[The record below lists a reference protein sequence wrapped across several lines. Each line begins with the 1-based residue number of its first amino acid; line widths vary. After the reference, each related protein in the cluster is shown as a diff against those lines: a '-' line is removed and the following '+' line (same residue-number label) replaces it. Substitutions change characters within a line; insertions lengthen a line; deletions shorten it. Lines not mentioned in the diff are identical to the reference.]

1 MQQTQARLG
10 GSLMSSGTNYAH
22 HTGPTGSSATSGRRE
37 RERSARH
44 TKIAAVDSSA
54 GLMID
59 RLLDMCTP
67 SLSRAYLDGEFV
79 FRVDGSRNPGGGWRL
94 VPSGKSL
101 RYGAITALG
110 LLRLP
115 EFAQRAVLS
124 GDTCH
129 DLVGRL
135 AAELDGLTSAGD
147 AALLCW
153 AAAEAGHSVLPRALA
168 RLGELDRR
176 DAPAYV
182 VDSAWVVSALVAA
195 RTHADVE
202 AHLDYARGR
211 LLAAKGRAVY
221 PRIAGHDPARY
232 RAHVG
237 SFADQ
242 VYPIQ
247 ALARLH
253 RSSGDRQ
260 ALAAAN
266 DVAGVICSAQGA
278 AGQWWWHYDSRTGG
292 VVEGYPVYTVHQ
304 HAMAPMALL
313 DLAEAD
319 GDDHGEAVS
328 RGLAWLADPPET
340 SESLVLIDP
349 PITWR
354 KVARADRWKAVRG
367 LRAAATAAHPR
378 LRLRLLDQIFPPR
391 TVDHECRPYELG
403 WLLMA
408 WLS

>member
-1 MQQTQARLG
+1 
-10 GSLMSSGTNYAH
+10 MSSGIDYAH
-22 HTGPTGSSATSGRRE
+22 EPVPADGSGTRGKRAPSRSPRHAKIEAADSA
-37 RERSARH
+37 
-44 TKIAAVDSSA
+44 A
-54 GLMID
+54 GLLID
-59 RLLDMCTP
+59 RLLDIGTAGLP
-67 SLSRAYLDGEFV
+67 RAYTGGEFV
-79 FRVDGSRNPGGGWRL
+79 FRLDGSRDPGGNWRL
-94 VPSGKSL
+94 TPSGKSL
-101 RYGAITALG
+101 RYGAIAALG

-115 EFAQRAVLS
+115 EPAQRAVLS
-124 GDTCH
+124 GETCY

-135 AAELDGLTSAGD
+135 AARLDSLTSTGD

-153 AAAEAGHSVLPRALA
+153 AAAEVGHSALA
-168 RLGELDRR
+168 RTLVRLRDLDQREG
-176 DAPAYV
+176 PAYV

-195 RTHADVE
+195 RPHANVE
-202 AHLDYARGR
+202 AHLEYARRR
-211 LLAAKGRAVY
+211 LLAARPGAVY
-221 PRIAGHDPARY
+221 PRMAGRDPARH

-253 RSSGDRQ
+253 GSSDDQQ

-266 DVAGVICSAQGA
+266 DIAAAICSAQGE

-292 VVEGYPVYTVHQ
+292 VVEGYPVYSVHQ

-313 DLAEAD
+313 DLAEAG
-319 GDDHGEAVS
+319 GDDHARAIS
-328 RGLAWLADPPET
+328 HGLAWLADPPET
-340 SESLVLIDP
+340 NESLILNDP

-354 KVARADRWKAVRG
+354 KVTRTDRRKAIRGVRAVTTAV
-367 LRAAATAAHPR
+367 HPR
-378 LRLRLLDQIFPPR
+378 LRVGMLDGIFPPR
-391 TVDHECRPYELG
+391 AVDHECRPYELG